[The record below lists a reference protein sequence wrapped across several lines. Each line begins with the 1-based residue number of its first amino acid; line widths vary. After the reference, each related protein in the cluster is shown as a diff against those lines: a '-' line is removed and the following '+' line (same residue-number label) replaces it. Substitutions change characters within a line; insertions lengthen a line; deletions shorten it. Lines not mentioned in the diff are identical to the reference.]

1 MKFIINIGFF
11 LLLEIA
17 GFSQTNAEGQVL
29 AAVSQFNTHVRAKN
43 APMAWGMLSAD
54 SKKYFNQILH
64 TAKTAKKEVVQNL
77 PLLDKFFV
85 LSLRH
90 NMSDAELKAAS
101 SYKVMQTLLDSKGMS
116 MPSFTATGMKVVV
129 NGTKA
134 YLTPAAE
141 KNSLIQM
148 PLTFENNAWKL
159 DFAGAMQHTTAVF
172 GKSMGNGAQTDALV
186 LQLLKQATTK
196 APDESIWVPVL

>member
-1 MKFIINIGFF
+1 MKLKF
-11 LLLEIA
+11 LMLSLLFSVTFV
-17 GFSQTNAEGQVL
+17 FSQNDQEQQVV
-29 AAVSQFNTHVRAKN
+29 AAVTQFNNHVRAKD
-43 APMAWGMLSAD
+43 AASAWGMLSAS
-54 SKKYFNQILH
+54 SKKYFNQILL
-64 TAKTAKKEVVQNL
+64 TAKTAKKETVQNL

-90 NMSDAELKAAS
+90 NTTESELKAAS
-101 SYKVMQTLLDSKGMS
+101 SFKVMQTLLESKGMS
-116 MPSFTATGMKVVV
+116 MPTFTATGMRVVI
-129 NGTKA
+129 NGSKA

-148 PLTFENNAWKL
+148 PLVLENNAWKL

-196 APDESIWVPVL
+196 APDSRIWTPVL